1 MLRKYT
7 FWFWAAVGMQLLTG
21 IFHSISLFVSPEP
34 ANATEVKMLTLMTTY
49 RIDAGAGFHPT
60 YSGLF
65 TALSSCFTFLCLF
78 AASTNGY
85 LMLKKIEPSMMR
97 GIIAIN
103 LLIFGAAFGV
113 MAYFTFLPPI
123 ICTGLI
129 FFNSLAAFVIVPKI
143 GSAV

>member
-1 MLRKYT
+1 MLRRYT
-7 FWFWAAVGMQLLTG
+7 FWFWTAVGLQLLTG
-21 IFHSISLFVSPEP
+21 IFHSMSLFVSPVP
-34 ANATEVKMLTLMTTY
+34 ANETEAQMMTLMTSY

-65 TALSSCFTFLCLF
+65 TALSSCFTFLCFF
-78 AASTNGY
+78 AAMTNGY
-85 LMLKKIEPSMMR
+85 LMLKKTEPSVMR

-103 LLIFGAAFGV
+103 LLIFGAAFAV

-129 FFNSLAAFVIVPKI
+129 FINLLAAIVVAPKI
-143 GSAV
+143 ESAI